1 MKFDHYQSCYHQ
13 PLLWPGATEQC
24 VRDEHEGASSGSSGG
39 GGSNS
44 SSSREAG
51 TTLSLAQ

>member
-1 MKFDHYQSCYHQ
+1 MKSDHYQSCYPQ

-24 VRDEHEGASSGSSGG
+24 VHDKHQGASSSGSSGG
-39 GGSNS
+39 SNS
-44 SSSREAG
+44 RREAG